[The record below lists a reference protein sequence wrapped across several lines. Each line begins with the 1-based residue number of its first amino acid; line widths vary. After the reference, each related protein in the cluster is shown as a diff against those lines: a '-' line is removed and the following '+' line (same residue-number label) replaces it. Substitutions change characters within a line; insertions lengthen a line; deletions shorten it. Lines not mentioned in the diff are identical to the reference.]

1 MGVKGIICFHVG
13 VSIPLTISRCVW
25 NLNDTS
31 YVPFSLHPSFSL
43 PSCLLISLMY
53 WEGLFIPILSWIL
66 ILAIILFSWQEIQ
79 CYVCKNFG
87 HLCCVDFLDL
97 SPRHVSCYSCGQ
109 TGHLG
114 PVSPVIYFSMIDY
127 FVCHSIF
134 LVNRESSPIL

>member
-25 NLNDTS
+25 NLNATS
-31 YVPFSLHPSFSL
+31 YVPLSLHPSFSL
-43 PSCLLISLMY
+43 PSCLLVILMY
-53 WEGLFIPILSWIL
+53 WEGYLYWFYESCF
-66 ILAIILFSWQEIQ
+66 LAIILFSWQEIQ

-114 PVSPVIYFSMIDY
+114 SVSPVIYCSMIDY
-127 FVCHSIF
+127 FICHSIF
-134 LVNRESSPIL
+134 LVNRASSPIL